1 MKIDQIKIGAGLSII
16 NVVLGALIQ
25 FFYTPVFLK
34 YLGIS
39 DYGINSFIQS
49 LMRYMSMLNL
59 GFGTTMLRYIVRT
72 QVKNEDEKTNIFN
85 GIFLVIFLFLAL
97 VCFILGLIIYF
108 KLPLF
113 LKETFSNREI
123 IKTQKVFLLLLVNVT
138 ISFPMILFSTFI
150 TSKEKYIFLKFLS
163 FINIVLNPL
172 ISIILIKNGFGI
184 FAIANL
190 TLIFTILIA
199 AVNIFYSIKLGIKIK
214 INNYDRNILKELV
227 VFSFYIFLGTV
238 IDRLYWDTDRIIIGK
253 YLGASVIG
261 IYSISNMIIQLYMSV
276 STAVSE
282 VLLTKI
288 NQMVA
293 KESNKEISNL
303 FIKIGRLQYMLIGL
317 ICTGFI
323 IFGKDFIH
331 FWIGEK
337 YSNEIYNMTIIIML
351 PLTVPLIQNV
361 GITILQAKN
370 KHKFRAQ
377 VYFIIAIM
385 NVIFSI
391 VLVKK
396 YGPIGCAIGTSIS
409 LFIGNIIIINIYYHK
424 KIKLDIVRF
433 WKEIIKIT
441 YVIVFLPVLWSI
453 VNIFI
458 KFKVSIGIFILQ
470 IICYT
475 LIYLFL
481 IFYFAMNKMEREE
494 VFFYLKKKKGENN
507 G

>member
-282 VLLTKI
+282 VLLTK
-288 NQMVA
+288 
-293 KESNKEISNL
+293 
-303 FIKIGRLQYMLIGL
+303 
-317 ICTGFI
+317 
-323 IFGKDFIH
+323 
-331 FWIGEK
+331 
-337 YSNEIYNMTIIIML
+337 
-351 PLTVPLIQNV
+351 
-361 GITILQAKN
+361 
-370 KHKFRAQ
+370 
-377 VYFIIAIM
+377 
-385 NVIFSI
+385 
-391 VLVKK
+391 
-396 YGPIGCAIGTSIS
+396 
-409 LFIGNIIIINIYYHK
+409 
-424 KIKLDIVRF
+424 
-433 WKEIIKIT
+433 
-441 YVIVFLPVLWSI
+441 
-453 VNIFI
+453 
-458 KFKVSIGIFILQ
+458 
-470 IICYT
+470 
-475 LIYLFL
+475 
-481 IFYFAMNKMEREE
+481 
-494 VFFYLKKKKGENN
+494 
-507 G
+507 

>member
-238 IDRLYWDTDRIIIGK
+238 I
-253 YLGASVIG
+253 
-261 IYSISNMIIQLYMSV
+261 V